1 MDGRKRLSGAHYK
14 KSAKEKK
21 KRQDDV
27 LSKTRK
33 IDLFYKNTAT
43 AKNGK
48 YNKLKTYCNVQ
59 WFCCLH

>member
-1 MDGRKRLSGAHYK
+1 MDGRKRLSGAQYK

-27 LSKTRK
+27 LLKTRK

-48 YNKLKTYCNVQ
+48 
-59 WFCCLH
+59 